1 MNRKIRS
8 FENLKTI
15 MQIDVKYSYKYLILD
30 AAQVSEKTLL
40 FINACRSDT
49 RIEIYSLFAGTTE
62 GNAPFEV
69 SPILIFLN
77 DLTILLDE
85 KFNFIEE
92 IWENEQALNLIDSHL
107 DLKNFIKKMK
117 KYLTVY
123 FPDGSQ
129 KIFRW
134 FDPRILKKIDKILD
148 KEQQY
153 EFFKDIEK
161 WLISIRNYRDINSNQ
176 IMQLENI

>member
-1 MNRKIRS
+1 
-8 FENLKTI
+8 
-15 MQIDVKYSYKYLILD
+15 MQIDVKDNFKYLILD

-40 FINACRSDT
+40 FINTCRSDT
-49 RIEIYSLFAGTTE
+49 RIEFYSLFSGTTE
-62 GNAPFEV
+62 GNAPIEV
-69 SPILIFLN
+69 SPILIVLN
-77 DLTILLDE
+77 DLAILQDE

-92 IWENEQALNLIDSHL
+92 IWESEQALNLIDSHL

-134 FDPRILKKIDKILD
+134 FDPRVVKKIDKILD
-148 KEQQY
+148 DEQQC

-161 WLISIRNYRDINSNQ
+161 WLISIRNYRDVNSNQ
-176 IMQLENI
+176 IMHLENI